1 MYEYMAESRRGSSV
15 SVILEGVSGD
25 CRSNNVIAVIS
36 LFISSRANRWEGKYL
51 CSGSVF
57 PCLIVCEIFSDN
69 VVCRVS

>member
-36 LFISSRANRWEGKYL
+36 LSLVTGGSVGGKYL

-57 PCLIVCEIFSDN
+57 PCFIVCEIFSDD